1 MNPSRLLVGAE
12 AAAFPP
18 DREKSGPGGRIPSA
32 AGRLPAATAV
42 QGYFSMTDSPSR
54 YTCHEYREEMLLLGL
69 RRRLADDSL
78 SSAEKEALQKAIAEL
93 EKQMGMA

>member
-1 MNPSRLLVGAE
+1 
-12 AAAFPP
+12 
-18 DREKSGPGGRIPSA
+18 
-32 AGRLPAATAV
+32 
-42 QGYFSMTDSPSR
+42 MTDSPSR